1 MAYSLRSISA
11 PRLSGRALRIFAR
24 LLESPAGALFV
35 PKLLRDTGIEAFRSA
50 DPGVA
55 PTLLPMPAE
64 GSTPDPTW
72 SLPAAQLA
80 SLSALPAGS
89 RGFRHP
95 SVRDYERAYRAKR
108 TDPVQVI
115 GRALQAIEESDA
127 GALPL
132 RAVIAVDGPL
142 ALRQA
147 ESSAARWQAGQP
159 LSPLDGVPICV
170 KDELDV
176 AGFKTYA
183 GTKFL
188 GRDAAKR
195 DATVVER
202 LRQRGAIILARTNM
216 HEIGIG
222 VTGANPHWGIA
233 RNPCDPR
240 RFAGGSSGG
249 SGAAVAAGFC
259 PIAIGADGGGSV
271 RIPAAF
277 NGVFGIKAS
286 FGRVSEAGAFPL
298 CWSVAHVGPLAW
310 SAADLAIAYALIAG
324 PDELDPISQLQPSP
338 QFSGLEASP
347 SLSGLSL
354 GIYEPWFEH
363 AASDVVEVC
372 WRAVRELEIRGARLK
387 RIEIDRLEEIRV
399 AHALTI
405 ASEMAASMEPYDRRY
420 RRQFSADTRINL
432 SLARRFTSRD
442 YVRAQ
447 RVRTLAMAEFARA
460 FYEVDAIVT
469 PATGV
474 VAPLVRAD
482 VAAAG
487 ESDLSVLTE
496 IMRFAVAANLTGN
509 PALSLPAGY
518 NPEGAPIGL
527 QVIGRHWEEHNLLR
541 IALAAEGLAERRRPA
556 LAWDLLPAA
565 GH

>member
-1 MAYSLRSISA
+1 MAHI
-11 PRLSGRALRIFAR
+11 
-24 LLESPAGALFV
+24 
-35 PKLLRDTGIEAFRSA
+35 
-50 DPGVA
+50 
-55 PTLLPMPAE
+55 
-64 GSTPDPTW
+64 
-72 SLPAAQLA
+72 
-80 SLSALPAGS
+80 
-89 RGFRHP
+89 
-95 SVRDYERAYRAKR
+95 
-108 TDPVQVI
+108 
-115 GRALQAIEESDA
+115 
-127 GALPL
+127 
-132 RAVIAVDGPL
+132 
-142 ALRQA
+142 
-147 ESSAARWQAGQP
+147 
-159 LSPLDGVPICV
+159 
-170 KDELDV
+170 
-176 AGFKTYA
+176 
-183 GTKFL
+183 
-188 GRDAAKR
+188 
-195 DATVVER
+195 
-202 LRQRGAIILARTNM
+202 
-216 HEIGIG
+216 
-222 VTGANPHWGIA
+222 
-233 RNPCDPR
+233 
-240 RFAGGSSGG
+240 
-249 SGAAVAAGFC
+249 
-259 PIAIGADGGGSV
+259 
-271 RIPAAF
+271 
-277 NGVFGIKAS
+277 
-286 FGRVSEAGAFPL
+286 
-298 CWSVAHVGPLAW
+298 GPLAW

-372 WRAVRELEIRGARLK
+372 WRAVREIK
-387 RIEIDRLEEIRV
+387 IDRLEEIRV

-527 QVIGRHWEEHNLLR
+527 QVIGRHWEEHILLR